1 MSPTPIPGAG
11 GPCARP
17 VSTAPAAGPRPGPRV
32 AQEGGA
38 KGRGGHWRGNLVQGH
53 PLPEPRPHPCVP
65 GPARPCL
72 RQLSQFTHVLA
83 KKTTPNSKQTSRPPG
98 GPRAT
103 WARDVHGSGPPGT
116 PERGSTRWAVPSPL
130 YRRRPAAPGR
140 PAKLGKRAFV
150 WRPRQTGRPRGLPG
164 HQSPGFTRGRGA
176 GDPRGWE
183 PPVKRPATRTTPP
196 DRGYT
201 SPKPIW

>member
-103 WARDVHGSGPPGT
+103 WARDVHGSGPPGSS
-116 PERGSTRWAVPSPL
+116 ERGRTRWAAPPSL
-130 YRRRPAAPGR
+130 TGAAP
-140 PAKLGKRAFV
+140 
-150 WRPRQTGRPRGLPG
+150 
-164 HQSPGFTRGRGA
+164 
-176 GDPRGWE
+176 
-183 PPVKRPATRTTPP
+183 PPLTPP
-196 DRGYT
+196 PGGPGGQIGHFAHADFSWMATQLFGRVSPEITMISLGTLEKQAVLSDRF
-201 SPKPIW
+201 